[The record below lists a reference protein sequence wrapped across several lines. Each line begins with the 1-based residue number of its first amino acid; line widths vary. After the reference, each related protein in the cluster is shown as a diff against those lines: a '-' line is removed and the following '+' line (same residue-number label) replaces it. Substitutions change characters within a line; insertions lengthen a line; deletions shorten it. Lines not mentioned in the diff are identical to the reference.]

1 MAAFRLACHLI
12 QFGGEQD
19 ENPEKVLRE
28 VAEAGW
34 EGAEGLRARNAD
46 ELVTLAT
53 LALRFGLHVVN
64 VGGPR
69 DDPSAAIKYN
79 ITLGNNAAE
88 VPARR
93 REDWGGATPS
103 DGDFER
109 AARSL
114 DDRLRFCTEHGI
126 KGFHHAHL
134 GTMIETVED
143 AEHLLAVAP
152 NLWLLF
158 DTGHLLAARSDPM
171 AVFRSE
177 HLRRRIGH
185 VHLKDFHADDLAG
198 WNHRTQRFGERARF
212 AELGAGNAGLN
223 VKAVLQ
229 GLEAVGYEGWICVE
243 LDRPYPPRAP
253 AEAAKVNREYL
264 RTLGY

>member
-1 MAAFRLACHLI
+1 MQALTVTP
-12 QFGGEQD
+12 GMQD
-19 ENPEKVLRE
+19 SLQLRE
-28 VAEAGW
+28 LPDPLQEEGSVLVEAVAVGLCGTDREIVAGAYGQPPAG
-34 EGAEGLRARNAD
+34 ESFLVLGHENLGRVTDAPAGSGLSAGDLVVGIVRRPDPVPCPACARD
-46 ELVTLAT
+46 EWDMC
-53 LALRFGLHVVN
+53 RNGQ
-64 VGGPR
+64 
-69 DDPSAAIKYN
+69 Y
-79 ITLGNNAAE
+79 
-88 VPARR
+88 
-93 REDWGGATPS
+93 
-103 DGDFER
+103 
-109 AARSL
+109 
-114 DDRLRFCTEHGI
+114 TEHGI

-212 AELGAGNAGLN
+212 AELGAAIVDTDAIAHEITAPSTGPLRSATT
-223 VKAVLQ
+223 
-229 GLEAVGYEGWICVE
+229 
-243 LDRPYPPRAP
+243 RPS
-253 AEAAKVNREYL
+253 
-264 RTLGY
+264 